1 MKRSEEMASVCS
13 ISRSVLVPAVNE
25 ITKLRRKEI
34 VGEEL
39 DPKKRNDN
47 KSKFVSYTALTELD
61 KQADIINRYPLSHP
75 LSNNPSHRASIKHLL
90 LKNIYKNER
99 IKKKLEHHHTTK
111 NKQRRTNRTT
121 ETNLEPPQK
130 CAMLTP
136 LVQGKVQY
144 GMLKKAAHFDLI
156 REELS
161 DRNISFSAETGW
173 MACLGLLKKDEN
185 DQKFF
190 IQKKRS
196 HKDYEDDEYL
206 DI

>member
-1 MKRSEEMASVCS
+1 MLGKSIWDDTPFPCLLQLREEFLKKYSAFWSNGHQIERDVKEAEYCQNMKRSEEMASVYS

-75 LSNNPSHRASIKHLL
+75 LSNNPSHCASIKHLL

-99 IKKKLEHHHTTK
+99 I
-111 NKQRRTNRTT
+111 
-121 ETNLEPPQK
+121 
-130 CAMLTP
+130 
-136 LVQGKVQY
+136 
-144 GMLKKAAHFDLI
+144 
-156 REELS
+156 
-161 DRNISFSAETGW
+161 
-173 MACLGLLKKDEN
+173 
-185 DQKFF
+185 
-190 IQKKRS
+190 
-196 HKDYEDDEYL
+196 
-206 DI
+206 